1 MASKVAGISI
11 LSLLAAPVAMGETA
25 SAYDLCLLD
34 KIKQSKGEETIK
46 SIRAQCELDAVTST
60 VPADPE
66 IEEPEE
72 LQESLVDKRLES
84 ERENAFEPFSLVAH
98 RVNYILPFTYSDRV
112 NKRAYADTKYGD
124 ELRKE
129 EAEFQI
135 SFKVPMNYDD
145 LLFDG
150 DGLFFGMTLK
160 SFWQVYTGAASR
172 PFRETNY
179 RPELFYYT
187 PTDWKPLDGSTWLGF
202 GIEHE
207 SNGQRQEL
215 SRSWNRVYANL
226 TFAKDN
232 FAVSLQ
238 PWWRIPEDEKTS
250 PNDPKGDDNPD
261 IEGYMGH
268 FELSSAYK
276 WNGYEFT
283 FLGRQNFQT
292 HKGFAELGVSFP
304 IWGKLQG
311 YAQYSTGYGKS
322 LIDYDHN
329 QQRIGVGIA
338 INGVL

>member
-1 MASKVAGISI
+1 MASKATGISI
-11 LSLLAAPVAMGETA
+11 LSLLVAPVAMGETA
-25 SAYDLCLLD
+25 SAYDLCLLET
-34 KIKQSKGEETIK
+34 IKKSNGEETIE
-46 SIRAQCELDAVTST
+46 SIRKQCELDTVTST
-60 VPADPE
+60 ASVESTTKAS
-66 IEEPEE
+66 EEP
-72 LQESLVDKRLES
+72 QESLIDKRLES
-84 ERENAFEPFSLVAH
+84 EKQTAFEPFSLVAH
-98 RVNYILPFTYSDRV
+98 RINYILPFTYSDRV

-160 SFWQVYTGAASR
+160 SFWQVYTGDASR

-179 RPELFYYT
+179 RPELFYFT
-187 PTDWKPLDGSTWLGF
+187 PTSWQPLGGSTWLGF

-215 SRSWNRVYANL
+215 SRSWNRVYTNL

-232 FAVSLQ
+232 FVASIQ
-238 PWWRIPEDEKTS
+238 PWWRIPEDEKTF

-261 IEGYMGH
+261 IEDYMGH
-268 FELSSAYK
+268 FELTSAYK
-276 WNGYEFT
+276 WDDYELT
-283 FLGRQNFQT
+283 FLGRENFKT
-292 HKGFAELGVSFP
+292 HKGYAEIGLLFP
-304 IWGKLQG
+304 IWGKVRG

>member
-179 RPELFYYT
+179 RPESFLLY
-187 PTDWKPLDGSTWLGF
+187 
-202 GIEHE
+202 
-207 SNGQRQEL
+207 
-215 SRSWNRVYANL
+215 
-226 TFAKDN
+226 
-232 FAVSLQ
+232 
-238 PWWRIPEDEKTS
+238 
-250 PNDPKGDDNPD
+250 PD
-261 IEGYMGH
+261 RLE
-268 FELSSAYK
+268 A
-276 WNGYEFT
+276 T
-283 FLGRQNFQT
+283 
-292 HKGFAELGVSFP
+292 
-304 IWGKLQG
+304 
-311 YAQYSTGYGKS
+311 
-322 LIDYDHN
+322 
-329 QQRIGVGIA
+329 
-338 INGVL
+338 

>member
-1 MASKVAGISI
+1 MASKATGISI
-11 LSLLAAPVAMGETA
+11 LSLLVAPVAMGETA
-25 SAYDLCLLD
+25 SAYDLCLLETM
-34 KIKQSKGEETIK
+34 KKSNGEETIE
-46 SIRAQCELDAVTST
+46 SIRKQCELDTVTST
-60 VPADPE
+60 APVE
-66 IEEPEE
+66 STTKESEEP
-72 LQESLVDKRLES
+72 QESLIDKRLES
-84 ERENAFEPFSLVAH
+84 EKQTAFEPFSLVAH
-98 RVNYILPFTYSDRV
+98 RINYILPFTYSDRV

-160 SFWQVYTGAASR
+160 SFWQVYTG
-172 PFRETNY
+172 
-179 RPELFYYT
+179 
-187 PTDWKPLDGSTWLGF
+187 F

-215 SRSWNRVYANL
+215 SRSWNRVYTNL

-232 FAVSLQ
+232 FVASIQ
-238 PWWRIPEDEKTS
+238 PWWRIPEDEKTF

-261 IEGYMGH
+261 IEDYMGH
-268 FELSSAYK
+268 FELTSAYK
-276 WNGYEFT
+276 WDDYELT
-283 FLGRQNFQT
+283 FLGRENFKT
-292 HKGFAELGVSFP
+292 HKGYAEIGLLFP
-304 IWGKLQG
+304 IWGKVRG